1 MTGERK
7 KGVFIMMIPYLQTEF
22 LNSSAVDPFKPA
34 IIAGGGAIPFDH
46 LLKATAAIEYDAQTA
61 RFTIKASGSFLI
73 NWFVAQQTG
82 LCPEGSN
89 FAIAVYNPILD
100 ETDPNYPGLMN
111 PEIIVGSGHVKI
123 SSISGFAIIDVTDEQ
138 MNEGGV
144 VFELRNTSNH
154 DAALSERTQ
163 VKAGLAAFGTSNEMF
178 KMAYGQWQ
186 ASGWDKILNP
196 YDLAHGEKIKFNE
209 SLLMPLGIVAS
220 DSDGGGGARIGY
232 DIFTLENPGVYQVSW
247 EIPIEATY
255 SIDEVEIALELNGT
269 TVYARSYS
277 PLPIG
282 VVSGTAII
290 VTTDVDMTLSLV
302 NYQPD
307 AADIIQIGNYANI
320 AIHQIS

>member
-1 MTGERK
+1 
-7 KGVFIMMIPYLQTEF
+7 MMIPYLQIEF
-22 LNSSAVDPFKPA
+22 LNSSALDPFRPA
-34 IIAGGGAIPFDH
+34 IIAAGGAIPFDH
-46 LLKATAAIEYDAQTA
+46 PLKSTSAIEYDDQAA

-82 LCPEGSN
+82 LSPEGSN
-89 FAIAVYNPILD
+89 FGIAVYNPILD
-100 ETDPNYPGLMN
+100 DEDPDYPGLMP

-138 MNEGGV
+138 ADEGGV
-144 VFELRNTSNH
+144 IFELRNTSNY

-163 VKAGLAAFGTSNEMF
+163 VKAGLAAFGTSHDMF

-186 ASGWDKILNP
+186 ASGWDKIIDP
-196 YDLAHGEKIKFNE
+196 YDLADREKIKFNE
-209 SLLMPLGIVAS
+209 SLIMPLGIVPS
-220 DSDGGGGARIGY
+220 DSDDGGGARIGY
-232 DIFTLENPGVYQVSW
+232 DIFTLENPGVYQISW

-255 SIDEVEIALELNGT
+255 SSDEVEVALELNGT

-290 VTTDVDMTLSLV
+290 ITTEEDMTLSLV
-302 NYQPD
+302 NYQSGVGN
-307 AADIIQIGNYANI
+307 IIQLGNYANL